1 MGTFRRREHQNCFS
15 LRVHRYLEVSQDIG
29 MRRREWEALLLIA
42 LSRTFSFLS
51 SKAFEKQR
59 GQLKRKV
66 ALMERE
72 RCGGRSS

>member
-1 MGTFRRREHQNCFS
+1 MGEGNGKH
-15 LRVHRYLEVSQDIG
+15 E
-29 MRRREWEALLLIA
+29 LLALIA

-51 SKAFEKQR
+51 RKAFEKQR

-72 RCGGRSS
+72 VEAGHTETALERYRHGLSPI